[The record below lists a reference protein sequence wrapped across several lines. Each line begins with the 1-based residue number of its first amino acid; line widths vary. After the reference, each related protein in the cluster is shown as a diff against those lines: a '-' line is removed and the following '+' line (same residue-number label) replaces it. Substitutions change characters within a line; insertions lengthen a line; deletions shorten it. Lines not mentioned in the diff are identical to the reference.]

1 MDATEL
7 AELRRDALQ
16 AVRDVLVAPDAKP
29 ADRLRAAEVVA
40 RLEATATA
48 RGGVHELDDKALL
61 AIARGEVGGTPRKGD
76 PETPSAGAVPSDT
89 DDDPDSR
96 LAMSDERRTMSAA
109 LEAMSAER
117 RTMSDEKEATRV
129 PRETS
134 PKGTQNG
141 PALRGAP
148 LPPDSE
154 PNPFLTRK
162 KDPKGTQNGPAISGG
177 PAAQIALEAK
187 MGQDSAR
194 EPEPWE

>member
-16 AVRDVLVAPDAKP
+16 AVRDVLGAPDAKP

-48 RGGVHELDDKALL
+48 RGGVHELDDQALL

-89 DDDPDSR
+89 DDQRSTDSG
-96 LAMSDERRTMSAA
+96 SAR
-109 LEAMSAER
+109 SV
-117 RTMSDEKEATRV
+117 SSSVNGV

-134 PKGTQNG
+134 PNGTQNG
-141 PALRGAP
+141 PASREDPPAEINP
-148 LPPDSE
+148 L
-154 PNPFLTRK
+154 LAIRK
-162 KDPKGTQNGPAISGG
+162 KGPDGTQKGPVISGG
-177 PAAQIALEAK
+177 PSAQFAPPPQI
-187 MGQDSAR
+187 GHS
-194 EPEPWE
+194 PEPWE

>member
-7 AELRRDALQ
+7 AKLRRDALQ
-16 AVRDVLVAPDAKP
+16 AVRDVLGAPDAKP

-40 RLEATATA
+40 KLEATATA
-48 RGGVHELDDKALL
+48 RGGVHELDDLALL

-89 DDDPDSR
+89 DGHPDAR
-96 LAMSDERRTMSAA
+96 HAMRDEGSPTS
-109 LEAMSAER
+109 
-117 RTMSDEKEATRV
+117 V

-134 PKGTQNG
+134 PEGTQNG
-141 PALRGAP
+141 PAPRGAP
-148 LPPDSE
+148 LPPDGE

-177 PAAQIALEAK
+177 PAAQIAREAK
-187 MGQDSAR
+187 MGQDPPR